1 MFNKS
6 KEELYEDFPTLFLG
20 LSSKARGYLAMYLSL
35 GPNRTYT
42 AVAEHFGVTAATIG
56 ALARKYDFK
65 KRADTYDLTILGN
78 AAPKF
83 EAMSIDYYQKIFEV
97 YNVLLENVLKNKD
110 KILKNIKF
118 EDVESLNRLIKFND
132 IAQQFINLNK
142 DEGGSAVS
150 SEQTNQTVNSF
161 LEAMSALKE
170 ISDSN
175 KLTGGDE

>member
-1 MFNKS
+1 M
-6 KEELYEDFPTLFLG
+6 YDDFPTLFLG

-65 KRADTYDLTILGN
+65 QRADTYDLTILGN
-78 AAPKF
+78 AGPKF
-83 EAMSIDYYQKIFEV
+83 EAMSVDYYQKIFEV
-97 YNVLLENVLKNKD
+97 YASLLDNILKNKN
-110 KILKNIKF
+110 KIIKGIKF
-118 EDVESLNRLIKFND
+118 DDIESLNRVLKFNEV
-132 IAQQFINLNK
+132 AQQFIDLNK
-142 DEGGSAVS
+142 DVKNSNEVS
-150 SEQTNQTVNSF
+150 SQTNQTVNSF

-170 ISDSN
+170 ISDNN